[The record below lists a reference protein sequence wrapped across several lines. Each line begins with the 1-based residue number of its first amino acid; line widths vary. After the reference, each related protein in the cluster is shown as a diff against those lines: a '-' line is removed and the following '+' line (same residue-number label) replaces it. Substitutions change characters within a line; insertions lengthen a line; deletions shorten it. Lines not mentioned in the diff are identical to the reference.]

1 MDIVKR
7 FIRYAKID
15 TESDPN
21 SKSVP
26 STEKQKK
33 LANLLLEE
41 LTEIGVEAFVDE
53 YSYVY
58 GKIKGTKKT
67 KNSVGFIA
75 HLDTSSDAPGKNVK
89 PRIIENY
96 DGSTIILNQDYQMSP
111 KTFSVLNDVIGN
123 DIIVTDGNTLL
134 GADDKAGI
142 AIIVDFC
149 QQLLKNNFEY
159 GDIYLAFTPDEE
171 IGRGADYFNL
181 DFFKADFAYTLDGS
195 KVGGIDYEN
204 FNAASAWVKFN
215 GRSIHPGS
223 AKLKLINAMHLA
235 FEFHSLLPVFKN
247 PAFTENREGFNHLTN
262 MSGSVEEA
270 FLSYII
276 RNHDKEKFLVQQKEF
291 ETIKDYLNN
300 KYGYQ
305 AVEMKIEISYLNM
318 YEILKLDLKPIEIAK
333 QAIKNAG
340 ITPFTTAIRGG
351 TDGARLTYMGLPCP
365 NLGTGGYNF
374 HGRYEFLSINQM
386 KKAGEILFEIIK
398 LIE

>member
-111 KTFSVLNDVIGN
+111 KTFSVLNDVIGD

>member
-111 KTFSVLNDVIGN
+111 KTFSVLNDVIGD

-215 GRSIHPGS
+215 GRSIIGS
-223 AKLKLINAMHLA
+223 AKL
-235 FEFHSLLPVFKN
+235 S
-247 PAFTENREGFNHLTN
+247 
-262 MSGSVEEA
+262 
-270 FLSYII
+270 
-276 RNHDKEKFLVQQKEF
+276 
-291 ETIKDYLNN
+291 
-300 KYGYQ
+300 
-305 AVEMKIEISYLNM
+305 
-318 YEILKLDLKPIEIAK
+318 
-333 QAIKNAG
+333 
-340 ITPFTTAIRGG
+340 
-351 TDGARLTYMGLPCP
+351 
-365 NLGTGGYNF
+365 
-374 HGRYEFLSINQM
+374 
-386 KKAGEILFEIIK
+386 
-398 LIE
+398 

>member
-111 KTFSVLNDVIGN
+111 KTFSVLNDVIGD

-318 YEILKLDLKPIEIAK
+318 YEILKLDLKPIEIA
-333 QAIKNAG
+333 
-340 ITPFTTAIRGG
+340 
-351 TDGARLTYMGLPCP
+351 
-365 NLGTGGYNF
+365 
-374 HGRYEFLSINQM
+374 
-386 KKAGEILFEIIK
+386 
-398 LIE
+398 

>member
-247 PAFTENREGFNHLTN
+247 PAFTENREGFNH
-262 MSGSVEEA
+262 
-270 FLSYII
+270 YII

>member
-111 KTFSVLNDVIGN
+111 KTFSVLNDVIGD

-340 ITPFTTAIRGG
+340 ITPFSTAIRGG